1 MATFIIN
8 TKTELWKCRKTAAYW
23 ITIIGI
29 AFIPLFLMLAYIV
42 NPKDLE
48 GDLGPNQWAGHIKLT
63 WQSAAALFFPFY
75 VVLVTSLVVQ
85 IEYRNNTW
93 KQVYASPRSYADIF
107 FSKFFI
113 IQLLILGCI
122 ILFNVFVVA
131 TGFLANTFRPQY
143 KFFDTSIPWE
153 RLWSITGRQYIAI
166 LAMTAIQYWMS
177 LRIRNYIAP
186 LGIGLAL
193 IIMGLIIL
201 GWDKVIYYP
210 YAYTAVTFFKNKGSN
225 GLAIHEVY
233 SLIWFGIVLL
243 LAFWDTSRRKER
255 G

>member
-23 ITIIGI
+23 ITIIGA
-29 AFIPLFLMLAYIV
+29 AFIPLFLMVAYIAD
-42 NPKDLE
+42 PKE
-48 GDLGPNQWAGHIKLT
+48 FMGDLGKNHWDGHIKHT
-63 WQSAAALFFPFY
+63 WQAAAALFFPFY
-75 VVLVTSLVVQ
+75 VTLVTSLVVQ

-107 FSKFFI
+107 FSKFII

-122 ILFNVFVVA
+122 LLFNAFVIGSA
-131 TGFLANTFRPQY
+131 LIANTFRSQY
-143 KFFDTSIPWE
+143 QFFDTAIPWQRFWSLSG
-153 RLWSITGRQYIAI
+153 RLYVAI
-166 LAMTAIQYWMS
+166 LAMTAIQYWIS
-177 LRIRNYIAP
+177 LRIKNYIAP
-186 LGIGLAL
+186 LGIALAL
-193 IIMGLIIL
+193 IIIGIIIL
-201 GWDKVIYYP
+201 GSDKVNYYP

-233 SLIWFGIVLL
+233 SLMGFGIVLL